1 MGQQR
6 QRGSRHGYPESAHTI
21 RDYAT
26 LKDIAKKFAAGKI
39 KLLILLGGP
48 GKGKGQIVRR
58 AMQAQAPMTDAVFF
72 QALSQSLDNILARL
86 SPDAAPQP
94 DPPNLGPGLY
104 VKGGISPISFHI
116 AAYRHRDA
124 PVCID
129 DADAFFADAQLRER
143 TKHLCETD
151 QYKLMAHRTLAK
163 ELVAQGVPQEF
174 WTTSPVCLIRNVWD
188 SGDHTTDAIESRG
201 TVIVFEPTW
210 ADAYAYIGEWFWD
223 QEVYD
228 HLWDTLP
235 LLREPDI
242 RLVTNAYDLKVA
254 NIPGLPWRSV
264 IDRHAADY
272 AHILVAEYLKKDI
285 RQFGSEEQR
294 IEAWIAAVKAGDPRA
309 AASRSTWHRYRNEVE
324 DLAFAAPRPA
334 RIILER
340 VSPPLEARPSDSPVG
355 AGTPVEVNDGGEGGP
370 A

>member
-6 QRGSRHGYPESAHTI
+6 QRGSKHGYPESAHTI

-26 LKDIAKKFAAGKI
+26 LKDIAKKFAAGEI

-58 AMQAQAPMTDAVFF
+58 AMQAQAPTSDDVFF
-72 QALSQSLDNILARL
+72 QALSVSLDNILARL
-86 SPDAAPQP
+86 SPDSQPQHAA
-94 DPPNLGPGLY
+94 PNLGPGLY

-116 AAYRHRDA
+116 EAYRHRDA
-124 PVCID
+124 PICID
-129 DADAFFADAQLRER
+129 DADDFFADARLREQ
-143 TKHLCETD
+143 TKHLSETD

-210 ADAYAYIGEWFWD
+210 AEAYAYIGEWYWD
-223 QEVYD
+223 QEIYD
-228 HLWDTLP
+228 YLWEMLP

-242 RLVTNAYDLKVA
+242 RLMTKAYDLKVA

-264 IDRHAADY
+264 IDRHAADT
-272 AHILVAEYLKKDI
+272 AHILVAEYLRKDT

-294 IEAWIAAVKAGDPRA
+294 IEAWITAVKARDPEA
-309 AASRSTWHRYRNEVE
+309 AASRATWHRYKNKVE
-324 DLAFAAPRPA
+324 DLEFAAPRPN
-334 RIILER
+334 RIVLGR
-340 VSPPLEARPSDSPVG
+340 VSPPVEARPFDSPVV
-355 AGTPVEVNDGGEGGP
+355 AGGPVGVDGGGEAG
-370 A
+370 AA